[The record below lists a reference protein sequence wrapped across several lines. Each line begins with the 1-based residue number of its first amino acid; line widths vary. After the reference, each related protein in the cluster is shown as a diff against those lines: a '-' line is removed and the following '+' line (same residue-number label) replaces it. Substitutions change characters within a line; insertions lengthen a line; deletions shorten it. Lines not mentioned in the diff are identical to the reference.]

1 MVPTVNQTLDSAI
14 HCPVSLSV
22 SVIFLVSCVPTHS
35 NVCRV
40 LEFVSSRV
48 IVPPTSIV
56 SVVHVFQRPVLVT
69 VIASNLY
76 PPQSARMV
84 FVLRQIVGIHPV
96 VVRV

>member
-1 MVPTVNQTLDSAI
+1 VNQTPDSAI
-14 HCPVSLSV
+14 HWPVSLSV

-35 NVCRV
+35 NVCPV
-40 LEFVSSRV
+40 LESVSKRV

-56 SVVHVFQRPVLVT
+56 CVVHVFQRPALVT

-84 FVLRQIVGIHPV
+84 FVLRQIAGMRPV